1 MNNDFSDISIKITKK
16 IEKNTKK
23 NNGIYFTP
31 FSIIKKNID
40 IINKYINYDECKNIL
55 EPSCGS
61 CQFLDILTNI
71 EELKHSNIFG
81 IEIIKDIYD
90 DIIKLKFNNIN
101 TLLLNIDYLLFTT
114 NIKFDLII
122 GNPPYYVIKKEKVNK
137 EYLSYFEGRPNIFIL
152 FIIKSLEL
160 LNVNGILSFILP
172 KNFINCIYYNKL
184 REFIYTNYTILDI
197 VECNDDKFIDTLQDT
212 IIFIIQNKKDVINN
226 NSKFVLSINKF
237 IIFNTKDNIIKLKE
251 LYENS
256 NDLHTLKFKVNVG
269 NIAWNEYKH
278 LLTNDNTKTRLI
290 YNSDIN
296 NDNTLSLFS
305 FKNDDKK
312 NYIDKKGVNGISII
326 VNRGYGVGKYIFKYS
341 LLNVDYPYLLENH
354 IIYIKYIGNNDNI
367 DVYNKI
373 LNSFNNKKTKEFI
386 DIYFGN
392 NAINTTEL
400 NYLLPIYL

>member
-81 IEIIKDIYD
+81 IEIIKDIYN

-101 TLLLNIDYLLFTT
+101 TLLLNIDYLLYTT

-160 LNVNGILSFILP
+160 LNVNGILSFI
-172 KNFINCIYYNKL
+172 Y
-184 REFIYTNYTILDI
+184 R
-197 VECNDDKFIDTLQDT
+197 
-212 IIFIIQNKKDVINN
+212 
-226 NSKFVLSINKF
+226 
-237 IIFNTKDNIIKLKE
+237 
-251 LYENS
+251 
-256 NDLHTLKFKVNVG
+256 
-269 NIAWNEYKH
+269 
-278 LLTNDNTKTRLI
+278 
-290 YNSDIN
+290 
-296 NDNTLSLFS
+296 
-305 FKNDDKK
+305 
-312 NYIDKKGVNGISII
+312 
-326 VNRGYGVGKYIFKYS
+326 
-341 LLNVDYPYLLENH
+341 
-354 IIYIKYIGNNDNI
+354 
-367 DVYNKI
+367 KI
-373 LNSFNNKKTKEFI
+373 L
-386 DIYFGN
+386 
-392 NAINTTEL
+392 
-400 NYLLPIYL
+400 

>member
-1 MNNDFSDISIKITKK
+1 M
-16 IEKNTKK
+16 
-23 NNGIYFTP
+23 
-31 FSIIKKNID
+31 
-40 IINKYINYDECKNIL
+40 
-55 EPSCGS
+55 
-61 CQFLDILTNI
+61 
-71 EELKHSNIFG
+71 
-81 IEIIKDIYD
+81 
-90 DIIKLKFNNIN
+90 
-101 TLLLNIDYLLFTT
+101 
-114 NIKFDLII
+114 
-122 GNPPYYVIKKEKVNK
+122 
-137 EYLSYFEGRPNIFIL
+137 
-152 FIIKSLEL
+152 
-160 LNVNGILSFILP
+160 
-172 KNFINCIYYNKL
+172 
-184 REFIYTNYTILDI
+184 
-197 VECNDDKFIDTLQDT
+197 
-212 IIFIIQNKKDVINN
+212 
-226 NSKFVLSINKF
+226 
-237 IIFNTKDNIIKLKE
+237 
-251 LYENS
+251 
-256 NDLHTLKFKVNVG
+256 KFKVNVG

-392 NAINTTEL
+392 NAINATEL
-400 NYLLPIYL
+400 NYLLPIYLL